1 MIATRQRPAF
11 DGREDESWLQI
22 SYATPS
28 DIRHQAREQALYV
41 SLLGLG
47 IVVFVIGILY
57 SVQTWRFPRKKLS
70 HKRTRMAQG
79 DSLFMVVLGIA
90 IISVG
95 LYL

>member
-1 MIATRQRPAF
+1 MTEKMRAGYRLVMRPRPIF
-11 DGREDESWLQI
+11 
-22 SYATPS
+22 
-28 DIRHQAREQALYV
+28 DIRHVKQALDV

-57 SVQTWRFPRKKLS
+57 SVQTWRFPDKKLS